1 MKKEKKDVYITFLD
15 VTKAYDKAWM
25 KAIIYSL
32 HKSGIKG
39 KLLRIV
45 NNMNQDLTAR
55 IQSKYGTIG
64 SFHVKSPNALNGSDP
79 DFDENAYIWSL

>member
-1 MKKEKKDVYITFLD
+1 MAI
-15 VTKAYDKAWM
+15 

-55 IQSKYGTIG
+55 IQRKYGTTRKIKIRDSIRQG
-64 SFHVKSPNALNGSDP
+64 SEYTSSGRICKPHG
-79 DFDENAYIWSL
+79 

>member
-1 MKKEKKDVYITFLD
+1 MSIYITFLD
-15 VTKAYDKAWM
+15 VTKAYDKAWL
-25 KAIIYSL
+25 KDICTL

-55 IQSKYGTIG
+55 IQSKYMASQG
-64 SFHVKSPNALNGSDP
+64 KLR
-79 DFDENAYIWSL
+79 